1 MQCQQSCVAAL
12 DDAFEMVWNGKITDV
27 KTIIGILW
35 VERHYRDS
43 LFWNWY
49 VYRITENPGKT
60 FFDYKFNF

>member
-1 MQCQQSCVAAL
+1 MQSQQSCVAAL

-43 LFWNWY
+43 LF
-49 VYRITENPGKT
+49 
-60 FFDYKFNF
+60 

>member
-12 DDAFEMVWNGKITDV
+12 DDALEMGWNGKITDV

-43 LFWNWY
+43 LF
-49 VYRITENPGKT
+49 
-60 FFDYKFNF
+60 